1 VTAELCDIP
10 GLFKQAKEEK
20 FDLLILDC
28 PPYQTE
34 EVLEVSRLAI
44 APYYQYRQVFPNCNH
59 YQDLW
64 IS

>member
-1 VTAELCDIP
+1 VTAELRDIS

-34 EVLEVSRLAI
+34 EVLEVSRLAGRMLL
-44 APYYQYRQVFPNCNH
+44 ADFYVA
-59 YQDLW
+59 D
-64 IS
+64 